1 MAANFTI
8 AIGKTSATLH
18 AYLPPRAHD
27 ASPTVVILIVPGGSY
42 RPGPF
47 GWCKTAEGSDVA
59 KWLASELNIAGV
71 VLHYRMPSGQPK
83 LPLLDAQAAL
93 RMLRSS
99 SFGGARSWAEW
110 SRDAAPSALGVMGFS
125 AGGHLAAL
133 AVTSFQPSF
142 GLLLYPVISMDFA
155 NHTHANT
162 RREFIG
168 RSPTTATIS
177 MYSAERHVSSSSP
190 PTLLIH
196 AQDDHVVSVNSSRV
210 FYRACAARRD
220 CASTLIELGAG
231 GHPWVNKP
239 AAWKTAQAAIV
250 AWLCATPVQ
259 SGVMGTISSVSKV
272 RPRSL
277 PLKGVVCQDNGLHST
292 PPEREA
298 RGSGLSRAAGLRDRL
313 LALPGVV
320 SVRQTSAAAQGRALR
335 GGLLPT

>member
-1 MAANFTI
+1 MANFTI

-18 AYLPPRAHD
+18 AYLPPPRTHD
-27 ASPTVVILIVPGGSY
+27 ASPSVVILVVPGGSY

-93 RMLRSS
+93 RMLQSS
-99 SFGGARSWAEW
+99 NLGVHPWTEW
-110 SRDAAPSALGVMGFS
+110 RRDAAPLAVGVMGFS

-142 GLLLYPVISMDFA
+142 GLLMYPVISMDFA

-162 RREFIG
+162 RREFLG

-177 MYSAERHVSSSSP
+177 MYSAERHVSSASP

-196 AQDDHVVSVNSSRV
+196 AQDDHVVSVNSSHV

-220 CASTLIELGAG
+220 CASTLIELTAG

-239 AAWKTAQAAIV
+239 AAWGTAKAAII
-250 AWLCATPVQ
+250 AWLCTTHVQ
-259 SGVMGTISSVSKV
+259 TSVMGTSLSVNKV
-272 RPRSL
+272 RPRML
-277 PLKGVVCQDNGLHST
+277 PLRGAVCQDRWLHST
-292 PPEREA
+292 SPK
-298 RGSGLSRAAGLRDRL
+298 RGAKGSLSRSAILRDRL
-313 LALPGVV
+313 FALPGVAAV
-320 SVRQTSAAAQGRALR
+320 LQTTAAAHGPASR
-335 GGLLPT
+335 GGLRT